1 MNNITT
7 DKRLLLDLAFNG
19 KDEKAI
25 KVLTG
30 VYDIIEMERLLKLPK
45 ESLSNQQL
53 EKCLEYLSIDT
64 GKPYRKLNLSTWTNE
79 QLESRLFELDNKLIE
94 HE

>member
-1 MNNITT
+1 MKMNRQS
-7 DKRLLLDLAFNG
+7 KLELLQEIFNNRNLN
-19 KDEKAI
+19 AI
-25 KVLTG
+25 KD
-30 VYDIIEMERLLKLPK
+30 YDIIEMEKLLKVNPDT
-45 ESLSNQQL
+45 LSNEDL

>member
-1 MNNITT
+1 MKMNRQS
-7 DKRLLLDLAFNG
+7 KLELLQEIFNNG
-19 KDEKAI
+19 NLNAI
-25 KVLTG
+25 KD
-30 VYDIIEMERLLKLPK
+30 YDIIEMEKLLKVNPDT
-45 ESLSNQQL
+45 LSNEDL

>member
-1 MNNITT
+1 MKMNRQS
-7 DKRLLLDLAFNG
+7 KLELLQEIFNNG
-19 KDEKAI
+19 NLNAI
-25 KVLTG
+25 KD
-30 VYDIIEMERLLKLPK
+30 YDIIQMEKLLKVNPDT
-45 ESLSNQQL
+45 LSIEDL